1 MQSDQPNFNLN
12 NSRLRLVSGTS
23 NPNLANEI
31 ATYLGIKNVPLISK
45 RFADGELYV
54 CLLYTSDAADD
65 CYLSLSL
72 AVRFALP

>member
-45 RFADGELYV
+45 RFRV
-54 CLLYTSDAADD
+54 TNFLLIFKIINFYI
-65 CYLSLSL
+65 C
-72 AVRFALP
+72 RMH